1 MSKSDDDTGCIL
13 LKDADDV
20 IMRKFKRA
28 VTDSDMCVRYDPVEK
43 KGIANLMSIY
53 SAFSGKSFDEITREF
68 EGQGYGTFK
77 TAVAEAII
85 AELAPLQEEYRRPMA
100 DPAYLRDVYTRSA
113 LAAREIAC
121 KTLARV
127 HERIGFVAR

>member
-1 MSKSDDDTGCIL
+1 MNNL
-13 LKDADDV
+13 L
-20 IMRKFKRA
+20 
-28 VTDSDMCVRYDPVEK
+28 T
-43 KGIANLMSIY
+43 IY
-53 SAFSGKSFDEITREF
+53 SAMTGTSIEDTVKRF

-85 AELAPLQEEYRRPMA
+85 AELTPLQEEYRRLMA

-113 LAAREIAC
+113 AEAREIAA

-127 HERIGFVAR
+127 HERIGFVKR